1 MIRILVLTLPLALS
15 AQVQVSATPMP
26 RAASQRLLGKRVAKI
41 VMLWTVGVENV
52 GTEPVSVAPSAVLRR
67 VVNLQPYDHATV
79 ALLIEEGSRNSG
91 WARAGRSVEDGAK
104 VGAFLA
110 ASKQIRWGPDAL
122 TGWTAFL
129 VFAPYVLQ
137 RFHGAA
143 VPAGANFERLTW
155 ITPLQLGPGE
165 SGNTHIFTAFW
176 SEPTTIEF
184 VIETGKAAMRRSI
197 Q

>member
-1 MIRILVLTLPLALS
+1 MRLAIVLAALPLW
-15 AQVQVSATPMP
+15 AQISVAVTPMP
-26 RAASQRLLGKRVAKI
+26 RAASQRLLGKRVANA
-41 VMLWTVGVENV
+41 VMMWSVSVENV
-52 GTEPVSVAPSAVLRR
+52 GTEPVSVSPSAVLRR
-67 VVNLQPYDHATV
+67 VANLQPYDHATV

-91 WARAGRSVEDGAK
+91 WARAGRAVEDGAK

-137 RFHGAA
+137 RFQGAA
-143 VPAGANFERLTW
+143 VPAGANFERLAW
-155 ITPLQLGPGE
+155 VTPLQLGPGE
-165 SGNTHIFTAFW
+165 SGSTHLFSAFW
-176 SEPTTIEF
+176 SEPTMIEF
-184 VIETGKAAMRRSI
+184 VIETGKAAMRRSV